1 MIYKDLANKLIN
13 NFKILGAAKVVGG
26 ILSALTLLIIG
37 RTLGVEKFGL
47 FSMVISIVEICNI
60 LLSFRIWDTSVK

>member
-13 NFKILGAAKVVGG
+13 NFKILGAAKVAGG

-47 FSMVISIVEICNI
+47 FSMVIYLTIHYLMKFVIYY
-60 LLSFRIWDTSVK
+60 

>member
-13 NFKILGAAKVVGG
+13 NFKILGAAKVAGG

-37 RTLGVEKFGL
+37 STLGVEKFGL
-47 FSMVISIVEICNI
+47 FSMVI
-60 LLSFRIWDTSVK
+60 

>member
-13 NFKILGAAKVVGG
+13 NFKILGAAKVAGG

-60 LLSFRIWDTSVK
+60 TKIYS

>member
-1 MIYKDLANKLIN
+1 MIYKDLANKLVN

-37 RTLGVEKFGL
+37 RTLGVEK
-47 FSMVISIVEICNI
+47 
-60 LLSFRIWDTSVK
+60 LSLIHI